1 VRHLENFALG
11 KLPYNQVLCIGLECR
26 ILPRDF
32 GFGLHDRHAMLI
44 HFVTDEP
51 NKIPAVRAMLEP
63 QYTVESHLLG
73 TAASQALSNGVLLV
87 DADLR
92 QAVPVACLKTMLRDL
107 QGVSEKLFV
116 VQSHLR
122 DMIAQAFAL
131 GATDVISRQR
141 EVIAKLAQVELAQER
156 MKSPLVSEP
165 PGIAKCAV
173 LFSSL
178 FSAAEKGK
186 PVTLEDAKKATSE
199 VIYGVR
205 QNGLSAWLDDVRRYH
220 EGTFQHCLLVT
231 GVAVEFALNIK
242 FSDADVMR
250 LGLAATLH
258 DIGKARIPLAI
269 LDKPGRLDANEL
281 EIMNRHP
288 VIGYELLK
296 PIPHMSPETLDGVR
310 HHHEYLDG
318 SGYPD
323 GLTAP
328 KISDLVRLLTISD
341 IFAALV
347 ERRPY
352 RPPMP
357 AHDAYKVLCDMVG
370 KLEGSLVK
378 AFRSVA
384 LKG

>member
-1 VRHLENFALG
+1 
-11 KLPYNQVLCIGLECR
+11 
-26 ILPRDF
+26 
-32 GFGLHDRHAMLI
+32 MLI

-63 QYTVESHLLG
+63 QHTVESHLLG
-73 TAASQALSNGVLLV
+73 GTAAQALSNGVLLV

-92 QAVPVACLKTMLRDL
+92 KAVPVACLKTMLRDL

-131 GATDVISRQR
+131 GATDVVSRQR
-141 EVIAKLAQVELAQER
+141 EVVAKLARVELAQER
-156 MKSPLVSEP
+156 MKSGLVGEP
-165 PGIAKCAV
+165 PGLAGCAAS
-173 LFSSL
+173 FSAL
-178 FSAAEKGK
+178 FSAIEKGK
-186 PVTLEDAKKATSE
+186 QITLADAKSATLE
-199 VIYGVR
+199 VIYGVK
-205 QNGLSAWLDDVRRYH
+205 QNGLRAWLDDVRRYH

-242 FSDADVMR
+242 FSEADVLR

-269 LDKPGRLDANEL
+269 LDKPGRLDENEL

-296 PIPHMSPETLDGVR
+296 PIPDISPEILDGVR

-328 KISDLVRLLTISD
+328 EISDLVRLLTISD

-352 RPPMP
+352 RPPMSGQ
-357 AHDAYKVLCDMVG
+357 DAYKVLCDMVG

-378 AFRSVA
+378 AFRTVA

>member
-1 VRHLENFALG
+1 
-11 KLPYNQVLCIGLECR
+11 
-26 ILPRDF
+26 
-32 GFGLHDRHAMLI
+32 MLI
-44 HFVTDEP
+44 HFVTDQP
-51 NKIPAVRAMLEP
+51 NKIPAIRAMLEP
-63 QYTVESHLLG
+63 RHVVEPHLLG
-73 TAASQALSNGVLLV
+73 AAEQAFSNGVLLV

-92 QAVPVACLKTMLRDL
+92 KADPVVQLKTILRDL

-141 EVIAKLAQVELAQER
+141 EIVEKLARVELAQER
-156 MKSPLVSEP
+156 TKSGLGGEP
-165 PGIAKCAV
+165 PGIAACAAS
-173 LFSSL
+173 FSSL
-178 FSAAEKGK
+178 FSAVKMGK
-186 PVTLEDAKKATSE
+186 HITLADAKKATLE
-199 VIYGVR
+199 VICGVR
-205 QNGLSAWLDDVRRYH
+205 QNGLHAWLDDVRRYH

-242 FSDADVMR
+242 FTDADVMR

-269 LDKPGRLDANEL
+269 LDKPGCLDEG
-281 EIMNRHP
+281 EQKIMNRHP

-296 PIPHMSPETLDGVR
+296 PIPDISPEILDGVR

-328 KISDLVRLLTISD
+328 EISDLVRLLTISD

-357 AHDAYKVLCDMVG
+357 GQDAYQVLCDMAG

-378 AFRSVA
+378 AFRNVA